1 MICPVELA
9 SDVSAWRAARV
20 GDHGEH
26 GKLLEGRD
34 GAGDASTR
42 SDIAGDGEEDHV
54 VAGGGD
60 HRDQRPA
67 DATVAGGVR
76 RVRVPRPVRPAAG
89 KAFAEAGAGEDVGTG
104 VDAVSGEVFR
114 SEPVTFSREAG
125 E

>member
-34 GAGDASTR
+34 GAGDA
-42 SDIAGDGEEDHV
+42 EEDHV

>member
-54 VAGGGD
+54 VAGGG
-60 HRDQRPA
+60 
-67 DATVAGGVR
+67 R

>member
-67 DATVAGGVR
+67 E
-76 RVRVPRPVRPAAG
+76 G
-89 KAFAEAGAGEDVGTG
+89 KAFAETGAGEDVRTG
-104 VDAVSGEVFR
+104 IAAVSGEVFR
-114 SEPVTFSREAG
+114 SEPVEFSREAG